1 MSNVIAFPKDRVKKT
16 DLQRQK
22 DASVLQFLKP
32 CSDYTGIP
40 TSELLG
46 PAVWFQ
52 WYTGF
57 MKSDDYLY

>member
-1 MSNVIAFPKDRVKKT
+1 MSNVIKFPENRVKKT
-16 DLQRQK
+16 DLQSENAAK
-22 DASVLQFLKP
+22 VLQFLKP
-32 CSDYTGIP
+32 SSDFRGLP
-40 TSELLG
+40 SSELLG